1 MIEKEVQ
8 ELLSFID
15 GNPTAYH
22 TTASVR
28 NILLKEG
35 FSELLESRRW
45 QLEPGRSYFVCRNG
59 SSILAFRMGEQL
71 ENYSFNVAAAHTD
84 SPCFRIKENAE
95 IHMGRKYT
103 KLNTVLIKEN
113 NAITSRLLTLDRDLL
128 MIPSVAIHMDREVN
142 DRASYN
148 KQVDMLPLLG
158 GAAEEGVLKKL
169 IAAELQVA
177 EEQILGSDLFLCI
190 REKAAVWGCNEEF
203 ISSGRL
209 DDQQCVFGI
218 LKGFLNAHCAQSINV
233 AAFFDNE
240 EVGSGTKQ
248 GAASTFLYDVL
259 HRIAQNVC
267 PGDEDF
273 HRAVASSFM
282 FSADNAH
289 AVHPNHP
296 EYTDV
301 NNCTYM
307 NEGVVVKVHAGQKYT
322 SDGMSMAVAKE
333 LAARAGVP
341 LQYFANRSD
350 KVGGSTL
357 GNLAMAQVSMNCVDI
372 GLPQLAMHSC
382 YETAGARDIVSLIR
396 LMEEFYASHFE
407 ETASGTLTICK

>member
-1 MIEKEVQ
+1 M
-8 ELLSFID
+8 
-15 GNPTAYH
+15 
-22 TTASVR
+22 
-28 NILLKEG
+28 
-35 FSELLESRRW
+35 
-45 QLEPGRSYFVCRNG
+45 
-59 SSILAFRMGEQL
+59 
-71 ENYSFNVAAAHTD
+71 
-84 SPCFRIKENAE
+84 
-95 IHMGRKYT
+95 
-103 KLNTVLIKEN
+103 
-113 NAITSRLLTLDRDLL
+113 
-128 MIPSVAIHMDREVN
+128 
-142 DRASYN
+142 
-148 KQVDMLPLLG
+148 
-158 GAAEEGVLKKL
+158 
-169 IAAELQVA
+169 
-177 EEQILGSDLFLCI
+177 
-190 REKAAVWGCNEEF
+190 
-203 ISSGRL
+203 
-209 DDQQCVFGI
+209 FGI
-218 LKGFLNAHCAQSINV
+218 LKGFLKAHSAQSINV

-259 HRIAQNVC
+259 HRIAQNVRS
-267 PGDEDF
+267 GDEDF

-322 SDGMSMAVAKE
+322 SDGMSIAVAKE

-350 KVGGSTL
+350 KFGGSTL

-382 YETAGARDIVSLIR
+382 YETAGARDTVSLIR